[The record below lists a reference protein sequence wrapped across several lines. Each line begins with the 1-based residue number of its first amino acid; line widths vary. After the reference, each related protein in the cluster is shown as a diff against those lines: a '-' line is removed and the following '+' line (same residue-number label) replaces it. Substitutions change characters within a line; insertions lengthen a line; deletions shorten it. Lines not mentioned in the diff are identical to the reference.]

1 MVYYNNLLSAALI
14 FPFCVAR
21 GEFQAF
27 LDPTV
32 MTTEFIFWNCV
43 AGLLGFFLNFASL
56 WCVSSTSATTYAVIG
71 KTRPQLCICIFMYS
85 LTDHFKRSLTKSN
98 HILTVNTGSLNKI
111 PITFLGFVV
120 FHAKMTEQGIT
131 YISLASL
138 GGLIYGYAKI
148 MKRPSSWSELSL
160 LLLLLFV
167 ALVRAPH
174 QLLIS
179 DEVKHFVCVLGT
191 SRKT

>member
-1 MVYYNNLLSAALI
+1 VHSSTEALLSLIMRRLYELLGSSKLNFSHRFGMVYYNNLLSAALI
-14 FPFCVAR
+14 FPFCIMR
-21 GEFQAF
+21 GEFKAF

-32 MTTEFIFWNCV
+32 MTPQFIFWNCV
-43 AGLLGFFLNFASL
+43 AGFLGFFLNFASL

-71 KTRPQLCICIFMYS
+71 KQLLKYFSASRFTVFKPSLITLLHIYCIS
-85 LTDHFKRSLTKSN
+85 
-98 HILTVNTGSLNKI
+98 TGSLNKI

-148 MKRPSSWSELSL
+148 IKRPSS
-160 LLLLLFV
+160 
-167 ALVRAPH
+167 
-174 QLLIS
+174 
-179 DEVKHFVCVLGT
+179 
-191 SRKT
+191 

>member
-14 FPFCVAR
+14 FPFCVMR
-21 GEFQAF
+21 GEFKAF

-32 MTTEFIFWNCV
+32 MTFEFIFWNCV
-43 AGLLGFFLNFASL
+43 AGFLGFFLNFASL

-71 KTRPQLCICIFMYS
+71 KVPVRSILFLHRDWHLLNLSS
-85 LTDHFKRSLTKSN
+85 LSHFIYV
-98 HILTVNTGSLNKI
+98 HTGSLNKI

-148 MKRPSSWSELSL
+148 IKRPSSWSKISSLSW
-160 LLLLLFV
+160 FV
-167 ALVRAPH
+167 ALVR
-174 QLLIS
+174 IS
-179 DEVKHFVCVLGT
+179 SSIVDIWPGQIFSLPFQDF
-191 SRKT
+191 